1 MIDAGMTLVQA
12 TEIAQLKPFDIEH
25 TFDAV
30 KVNSQELN

>member
-12 TEIAQLKPFDIEH
+12 TEFAQLKTFDIEH

-30 KVNSQELN
+30 KVNTQELN

>member
-1 MIDAGMTLVQA
+1 VIDAGMTLVQA
-12 TEIAQLKPFDIEH
+12 AEFAQLKPFDIEH

>member
-1 MIDAGMTLVQA
+1 MIDAGMTPVQA
-12 TEIAQLKPFDIEH
+12 SEIAPLQPFDIEH

>member
-12 TEIAQLKPFDIEH
+12 TEIALLKPFDIEQ

-30 KVNSQELN
+30 KVNTQELN

>member
-12 TEIAQLKPFDIEH
+12 TEIAQLKPFDTEQ

-30 KVNSQELN
+30 KVNTQEFN

>member
-1 MIDAGMTLVQA
+1 VIDAGMTPVQA
-12 TEIAQLKPFDIEH
+12 TELAQLKLFDIEH

>member
-12 TEIAQLKPFDIEH
+12 TEIALLKSFDIEQ

-30 KVNSQELN
+30 KVNTQELN

>member
-12 TEIAQLKPFDIEH
+12 TEFAQLKTFDIEH